1 MNKEYERLY
10 RVMQTYC
17 SGKNKKIDEDK
28 LCCKKFVQH
37 FVLIANKSVF
47 RTSEL
52 KQLKWDEVIIE
63 RHKNKIG
70 SEVKLAQINVL
81 AETSKARKSRT
92 VLCRNVQ
99 YFGRLAEIFKNR
111 QKEDF
116 IFSMNGKEK

>member
-1 MNKEYERLY
+1 
-10 RVMQTYC
+10 MQTYC

>member
-1 MNKEYERLY
+1 ML
-10 RVMQTYC
+10 Q
-17 SGKNKKIDEDK
+17 
-28 LCCKKFVQH
+28 KFVQH

-70 SEVKLAQINVL
+70 SEIKLAWINVL

-92 VLCRNVQ
+92 FLCRNVQ
-99 YFGRLAEIFKNR
+99 YFERLAEIFENR